1 MTGEGARRVAH
12 LKKLVPKSSI
22 ATATHVPTPAM
33 EQARQVFLDQVTCLL
48 LDCAGHKMTL
58 EALTTS
64 YYATFK
70 NQINLNQL
78 GYSSVNEAVKE
89 LPNVKVGG
97 LVCRDL
103 KYSRLHVGIW
113 TRC

>member
-1 MTGEGARRVAH
+1 MTGEGAKRVAH
-12 LKKLVPKSSI
+12 LKKLVPKTSN
-22 ATATHVPTPAM
+22 ATATHVPTPTM
-33 EQARQVFLDQVTCLL
+33 EQARQMFLDQVTCLL
-48 LDCAGHKMTL
+48 LECPGHKMTL
-58 EALTTS
+58 EALSTL

-97 LVCRDL
+97 VLCQNL
-103 KYSRLHVGIW
+103 KHSCLHIGIW
-113 TRC
+113 TWC